1 MENDFDA
8 DLWVDGLRRAV
19 GVGAREVELDVVDGR
34 ERGLSRGR
42 ADDVV
47 QSPARESDISKRRPM
62 CFETVAGVARHSM
75 SASCARGAPT
85 VRARRS
91 RSAGFRAAYE
101 APRAFAA
108 DSAVRSS
115 RAFAACA
122 GDASDRASSSAVSA
136 SDAYE
141 E

>member
-1 MENDFDA
+1 
-8 DLWVDGLRRAV
+8 
-19 GVGAREVELDVVDGR
+19 
-34 ERGLSRGR
+34 
-42 ADDVV
+42 
-47 QSPARESDISKRRPM
+47 
-62 CFETVAGVARHSM
+62 M

-101 APRAFAA
+101 AASSAFAA

>member
-1 MENDFDA
+1 
-8 DLWVDGLRRAV
+8 
-19 GVGAREVELDVVDGR
+19 
-34 ERGLSRGR
+34 
-42 ADDVV
+42 
-47 QSPARESDISKRRPM
+47 
-62 CFETVAGVARHSM
+62 M

-101 APRAFAA
+101 APSAFAA

-141 E
+141 ECAAFYLFSWRGGAGVGETESFEASEPTPGKQTSCSFGKDAIAAMEAGLTRDRVPRAPAGVA